1 MTSQASGDAQPSI
14 TSSLVEKSIREHG
27 SVSSE
32 DEEIFKDVTG
42 LAYGGRCFPIPVG
55 VGIADLAASIKPG
68 RKRQV
73 FPLHLPKLARSRG
86 MTRHSL
92 RSQHSFLQ

>member
-27 SVSSE
+27 SVPSE
-32 DEEIFKDVTG
+32 DEENFKDVTG
-42 LAYGGRCFPIPVG
+42 LAYGGSCFPFPVG
-55 VGIADLAASIKPG
+55 VGVVDWAASIKPG

-73 FPLHLPKLARSRG
+73 FPFH
-86 MTRHSL
+86 
-92 RSQHSFLQ
+92 